1 MDTVLATN
9 QFTDAE
15 VRRINYCRIY
25 LQLVTISDLTTTE
38 GDRIDPAILSGNRP
52 QRQSASRLE
61 WPRQERPS
69 SREWT
74 LWRSVVNKLW
84 SDEAGKL
91 HTALGPWLMPIHEQ
105 RQRHRSYLHGST
117 LYVKEEDAYRECQQ
131 LSAQRY
137 GETQFT
143 IVWDDVPSQARPVI
157 AIPDEMYT
165 CWRILAVTEV
175 KLPEKPSMPVQLFEQ
190 YINSLDQWETA
201 LLQHMNSKRTRKR
214 YHAVVSS
221 LAFEQ
226 PVMDRFAST
235 SEEPLDGLLA
245 LISENEQLQGWVQS
259 ADQTKIHIDQRQWGC
274 FLSYAFYGD
283 WQSSQVNMIHGTASS
298 QRTVR
303 ICWIVSQ
310 NGQRK

>member
-52 QRQSASRLE
+52 QRQSAYRLE

-165 CWRILAVTEV
+165 CWRILAVAEV

-201 LLQHMNSKRTRKR
+201 LLQHIELYTDPQAISCCSLEFGLRAASDGSVRVNERGAFGWTISTDIGERAASGM
-214 YHAVVSS
+214 AGSS
-221 LAFEQ
+221 RRIKPKSISIRGNGDAFSLMLFTETGNLH
-226 PVMDRFAST
+226 R
-235 SEEPLDGLLA
+235 
-245 LISENEQLQGWVQS
+245 
-259 ADQTKIHIDQRQWGC
+259 
-274 FLSYAFYGD
+274 
-283 WQSSQVNMIHGTASS
+283 
-298 QRTVR
+298 
-303 ICWIVSQ
+303 
-310 NGQRK
+310 